1 MAAGLLVFCARDE
14 GDPLGV
20 EVSPS
25 ARAAD
30 VLEQAA
36 ARDPHLE
43 GAELHFQGRR
53 VGRDEL
59 LSDAGISAEATV
71 QLVPS
76 CFRRLPEELR
86 RGLAEQEVE
95 LPTATIRA
103 LLTPP
108 AADAASVLLQT
119 ARGRAPVYS
128 YAVSVLN
135 GIDWSAPPNRVQA
148 LVLGPTREWIH
159 GIAVLLNSV
168 GRYLTKD
175 GRCCVPVTGGTPV
188 RQQLEEIGQCGRLWL
203 GTPGRTLDLFTRFT
217 EQSSSAAITF
227 DLEIRQIVL
236 DDVDRLLELGFGPQ
250 LESILERVQ
259 APGVRR
265 LFCGSTVDNMV
276 LNFAS
281 VRAPGEVL
289 QLNEAD
295 LNAGA

>member
-108 AADAASVLLQT
+108 AADAASAGLQCT
-119 ARGRAPVYS
+119 ATPSRCSTASIG
-128 YAVSVLN
+128 
-135 GIDWSAPPNRVQA
+135 APPRTA
-148 LVLGPTREWIH
+148 CRHSCWAPRES
-159 GIAVLLNSV
+159 GSTAS
-168 GRYLTKD
+168 
-175 GRCCVPVTGGTPV
+175 
-188 RQQLEEIGQCGRLWL
+188 
-203 GTPGRTLDLFTRFT
+203 
-217 EQSSSAAITF
+217 
-227 DLEIRQIVL
+227 
-236 DDVDRLLELGFGPQ
+236 
-250 LESILERVQ
+250 
-259 APGVRR
+259 
-265 LFCGSTVDNMV
+265 LFC
-276 LNFAS
+276 
-281 VRAPGEVL
+281 
-289 QLNEAD
+289 
-295 LNAGA
+295 